1 MSLHWNAAL
10 FCSQLFFLR
19 ICLVVCH
26 LKRTRPTDRFT
37 RLQYAHRPVP
47 LARYAIL
54 ASKERVTKQQ
64 AETRTAIEDVR
75 DDWGR
80 VMFYLTGDM
89 SRVESLA
96 IPLIS
101 P

>member
-26 LKRTRPTDRFT
+26 LKTYETDRSLHSAAVRAQTGSFGSLRNPCEQGT
-37 RLQYAHRPVP
+37 RD
-47 LARYAIL
+47 
-54 ASKERVTKQQ
+54 
-64 AETRTAIEDVR
+64 ETRTAIEDVR

>member
-19 ICLVVCH
+19 ICLVVCR
-26 LKRTRPTDRFT
+26 LKTHETDRSLHSAAVRAQTGSFGSLRNPCEQGT
-37 RLQYAHRPVP
+37 RD
-47 LARYAIL
+47 
-54 ASKERVTKQQ
+54 
-64 AETRTAIEDVR
+64 ETRTAIEDVR